1 MFFCYKNH
9 IFALEKNRP
18 MATYKKVK
26 SKKADT
32 AKHVSTS
39 TTKEVFE
46 TLNVT
51 ASKSEQ
57 WIEKNQ
63 KPIFITLALVAVII
77 LGYMGYNKYIQEP
90 KEIEASNELAY
101 PKKYFEAAVTDKR
114 LDNQIVER
122 DSLLNLGLEG
132 ADGKYGFLDIADTYS
147 GTKAGNLAEYYA
159 GISYLK
165 MKDYKNAITHL
176 GNFSSSDELLGPTAL
191 GAIGDAFEDINQ
203 LNDAF
208 DYYKKAANAKD
219 NDFTTPIFLFKAGET
234 ALNLGKNKQAYKLF
248 KRIKNDYYKSEQA
261 RDIDYYI
268 NKAKYASK

>member
-1 MFFCYKNH
+1 VFFWYKNH

-18 MATYKKVK
+18 MAIYKKVK
-26 SKKADT
+26 SKNSNS
-32 AKHVSTS
+32 AKHSSES
-39 TTKEVFE
+39 TTKEVFK
-46 TLNVT
+46 TLDVT

-63 KPIFITLALVAVII
+63 KPIFIILAIVAALI
-77 LGYMGYNKYIQEP
+77 LGYMAYNKYIQQP
-90 KEIEASNELAY
+90 KEVEASNELAY
-101 PKKYFEAAVTDKR
+101 PKKYFELAVNNKN
-114 LDNQIVER
+114 LNNLIKER
-122 DSLLNLGLEG
+122 DSLLNLGLQG

-176 GNFSSSDELLGPTAL
+176 GNFSSDDELLGPTAL

-203 LNDAF
+203 LDDAF
-208 DYYKKAANAKD
+208 DYYKKAANAKK

-248 KRIKNDYYKSEQA
+248 ERIKNNYFKSEQA
-261 RDIDYYI
+261 KNIAYYI